1 MTPVHAWLAPVFAA
15 AFAAT
20 AALGSSS
27 ALAQAYPAKPVR
39 LIVGFTAGGASDIM
53 GRAIAARLTEQ
64 MGQSV
69 VVENRPGAAS
79 NIGSDHVAKSAP
91 DGYTILLGTISL
103 SVNPSLY
110 PNLPFNPLTDLV
122 PISQIASTPF
132 MLVVHPSSPIK
143 SVADLIAAAKAAKEP
158 LQYATAGSGSGS
170 HLFME
175 YFSSLAGIRMQ
186 SIPYKGTAPAM
197 TDVVGGRVPLTFDNV
212 ITTGPLST
220 SGKLR
225 GLAVSTTTRASIA
238 PDIPTMV
245 EAGVPGFDA
254 QAWFG
259 LFAPAGTPAAIV
271 GRLESETIKALSD
284 PKVQQAFRTNGAE
297 PLGTTAA
304 QFGAFYRNEIEKWAK
319 VVKSASIKVE

>member
-1 MTPVHAWLAPVFAA
+1 MDFKSTLIAASLIGAANLLASAP
-15 AFAAT
+15 
-20 AALGSSS
+20 
-27 ALAQAYPAKPVR
+27 ALAQAYPSKPVR
-39 LIVGFTAGGASDIM
+39 LVVGFTAGGASDIM
-53 GRAIAARLTEQ
+53 GRAIAARLSEQ

-69 VVENRPGAAS
+69 IVENRPGAAS
-79 NIGSDHVAKSAP
+79 NIGADHVAKSAP

-103 SVNPSLY
+103 SINPSLY
-110 PNLPFNPLTDLV
+110 KNLTYNARTDLL

-143 SVADLIAAAKAAKEP
+143 SVSELIAAAKAAKEP

-175 YFSSLAGIRMQ
+175 YFSSLAGIKMQ
-186 SIPYKGTAPAM
+186 AIPYKGTSPAM
-197 TDVVGGRVPLTFDNV
+197 TDVIGGRVPLTFDNV
-212 ITTGPLST
+212 ITTGPLSK

-225 GLAVSTTTRASIA
+225 ALAVSTTTRASVV
-238 PDIPTMV
+238 PTVPTMV
-245 EAGVPGFDA
+245 EAGIAGFDA

-271 GRLESETIKALSD
+271 GRLEAETIKALRD
-284 PKVQQAFRTNGAE
+284 PKVQEAFRTNGAE

-304 QFGAFYRNEIEKWAK
+304 QFGAFFRNEIDKWGK
-319 VVKSASIKVE
+319 VVQSAQVKLN

>member
-1 MTPVHAWLAPVFAA
+1 MHAKTSTFL
-15 AFAAT
+15 
-20 AALGSSS
+20 AALVGTASLIASSS
-27 ALAQAYPAKPVR
+27 AIAQAYPSKPVR
-39 LIVGFTAGGASDIM
+39 LVVGFTAGGASDIM
-53 GRAIAARLTEQ
+53 GRAIAARLSEQ

-69 VVENRPGAAS
+69 IVENRPGAAS
-79 NIGSDHVAKSAP
+79 NIGADHVAKSAP

-103 SVNPSLY
+103 SINPSLY
-110 PNLPFNPLTDLV
+110 KNLTYNPRTDLL
-122 PISQIASTPF
+122 PISQIATTPF

-143 SVADLIAAAKAAKEP
+143 SVQELIASAKAAKEP

-175 YFSSLAGIRMQ
+175 YFSSLAGIKLQ
-186 SIPYKGTAPAM
+186 AIPYKGTAPAM
-197 TDVVGGRVPLTFDNV
+197 TDVIGGRVPLTFDNV
-212 ITTGPLST
+212 ITTGPLSA

-238 PDIPTMV
+238 PNIPTMI

-271 GRLESETIKALSD
+271 SRLEGETIKALRD
-284 PKVQQAFRTNGAE
+284 PKVQEAFRTNGAE

-304 QFGAFYRNEIEKWAK
+304 QFGAFFMNEIDKWAK
-319 VVKSASIKVE
+319 VVASAQVKVE

>member
-1 MTPVHAWLAPVFAA
+1 MDFKSTIIAASVIGAANLLASTPV
-15 AFAAT
+15 
-20 AALGSSS
+20 
-27 ALAQAYPAKPVR
+27 LAQAYPTKPVR
-39 LIVGFTAGGASDIM
+39 LVVGFTAGGASDIM
-53 GRAIAARLTEQ
+53 GRAIAARLSEQ

-69 VVENRPGAAS
+69 IVENRPGAAS
-79 NIGSDHVAKSAP
+79 NIGADHVAKSAP

-103 SVNPSLY
+103 SINPSLY
-110 PNLPFNPLTDLV
+110 KNLTYNARTDLL

-143 SVADLIAAAKAAKEP
+143 SVSELIAAAKAAKEP

-175 YFSSLAGIRMQ
+175 YFSSLAGIKMQ
-186 SIPYKGTAPAM
+186 AIPYKGTSPAM
-197 TDVVGGRVPLTFDNV
+197 TDVIGGRVPLTFDNV
-212 ITTGPLST
+212 ITTGPLSK

-225 GLAVSTTTRASIA
+225 ALAVSTTTRASVV
-238 PDIPTMV
+238 PTVPTMV
-245 EAGVPGFDA
+245 EAGIAGFDA

-271 GRLESETIKALSD
+271 GRLEAETIKALRD
-284 PKVQQAFRTNGAE
+284 PKVQEAFRTNGAE

-304 QFGAFYRNEIEKWAK
+304 QFGAFFRNEIDKWGK
-319 VVKSASIKVE
+319 VVQSAQVKIN

>member
-1 MTPVHAWLAPVFAA
+1 MDFKSTIIAASIIGAANLLASTPV
-15 AFAAT
+15 
-20 AALGSSS
+20 
-27 ALAQAYPAKPVR
+27 LAQAYPTKPVR
-39 LIVGFTAGGASDIM
+39 LVVGFTAGGASDIM
-53 GRAIAARLTEQ
+53 GRAIAARLSEQ

-69 VVENRPGAAS
+69 IVENRPGAAS
-79 NIGSDHVAKSAP
+79 NIGADHVAKSAP

-103 SVNPSLY
+103 SINPSLY
-110 PNLPFNPLTDLV
+110 KNLTYNARTDLL

-143 SVADLIAAAKAAKEP
+143 SVSELIAAAKAAKEP

-175 YFSSLAGIRMQ
+175 YFSSLAGIKMQ
-186 SIPYKGTAPAM
+186 AIPYKGTSPAM
-197 TDVVGGRVPLTFDNV
+197 TDVIGGRVPLTFDNV
-212 ITTGPLST
+212 ITTGPLSK

-225 GLAVSTTTRASIA
+225 ALAVSTTTRASVV
-238 PDIPTMV
+238 PTVPTMV
-245 EAGVPGFDA
+245 EAGIAGFDA

-271 GRLESETIKALSD
+271 GRLEAETIKALRD
-284 PKVQQAFRTNGAE
+284 PKVQEAFRTNGAE

-304 QFGAFYRNEIEKWAK
+304 QFGAFFRNEIDKWGK
-319 VVKSASIKVE
+319 VVQSAQVKIN

>member
-1 MTPVHAWLAPVFAA
+1 V
-15 AFAAT
+15 
-20 AALGSSS
+20 
-27 ALAQAYPAKPVR
+27 
-39 LIVGFTAGGASDIM
+39 VGFTAGGASDIM
-53 GRAIAARLTEQ
+53 GRAIAARLSEQ

-69 VVENRPGAAS
+69 IVENRPGAAS
-79 NIGSDHVAKSAP
+79 NIGADHVAKSAP

-103 SVNPSLY
+103 SINPSLY
-110 PNLPFNPLTDLV
+110 KNLTYNPRTDLL
-122 PISQIASTPF
+122 PISQIATTPF

-143 SVADLIAAAKAAKEP
+143 SVQELIASAKAAKEP

-175 YFSSLAGIRMQ
+175 YFSSLAGIKLQ
-186 SIPYKGTAPAM
+186 AIPYKGTAPAM
-197 TDVVGGRVPLTFDNV
+197 TDVIGGRVPLTFDNV
-212 ITTGPLST
+212 ITTGPLSA

-238 PDIPTMV
+238 PNIPTMI

-271 GRLESETIKALSD
+271 SRLEGETIKALRD
-284 PKVQQAFRTNGAE
+284 PKVQEAFRTNGAE

-304 QFGAFYRNEIEKWAK
+304 QFGAFFMNEIDKWAK
-319 VVKSASIKVE
+319 VVASAQVKVE